1 MMLSCPRGRRG
12 PARVEAA
19 FAATRVRRREHVRHR
34 RLERITIRN
43 IAEAGKR
50 AGTRAKRCARSG
62 PGASCTAT
70 SCCSW

>member
-1 MMLSCPRGRRG
+1 MMRSCPRGRRG

-19 FAATRVRRREHVRHR
+19 RSLPFAFGGASMCGRP
-34 RLERITIRN
+34 ERITIRN

-50 AGTRAKRCARSG
+50 ARTRAKRCARSG
-62 PGASCTAT
+62 PGASCKAT